1 MLRNFLGGV
10 GWGGDVDVRE
20 NLQHIRMLRN
30 FLGVVG
36 WGGDVDVREN
46 LQHIRMLRNFLGW
59 VGWGG
64 DVDVRENLQHIR
76 MLRIST
82 RLQFD
87 QAPTA
92 ETITGNYYL
101 DSFNDRKAQ
110 QTKASF
116 FFGISK

>member
-1 MLRNFLGGV
+1 MLRNFLG
-10 GWGGDVDVRE
+10 W
-20 NLQHIRMLRN
+20 
-30 FLGVVG
+30 VG

-76 MLRIST
+76 MLR
-82 RLQFD
+82 
-87 QAPTA
+87 
-92 ETITGNYYL
+92 NYL

-116 FFGISK
+116 FFVILK